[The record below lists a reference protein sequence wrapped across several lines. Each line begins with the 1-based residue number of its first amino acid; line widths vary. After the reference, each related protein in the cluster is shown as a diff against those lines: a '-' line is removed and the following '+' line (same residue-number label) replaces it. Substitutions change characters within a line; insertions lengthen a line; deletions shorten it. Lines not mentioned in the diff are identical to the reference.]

1 MSPTMSLQVPQKTA
15 DTEWNLGKFAFSLL
29 PLAPGARRKTLF
41 SEVVKGKIWT
51 ADQVQGVVNVNVP
64 VRSVIVRLSE
74 GGLLVYN
81 PVAPTK
87 EVRDYIKELESRYGK
102 VRHIGLAS
110 SLVVSSGS
118 SVVAVLGGILS

>member
-1 MSPTMSLQVPQKTA
+1 MSPTTMALQVPQKTA

-87 EVRDYIKELESRYGK
+87 DCLLYTSPSPRDGLLSRMP
-102 VRHIGLAS
+102 S
-110 SLVVSSGS
+110 S
-118 SVVAVLGGILS
+118 A